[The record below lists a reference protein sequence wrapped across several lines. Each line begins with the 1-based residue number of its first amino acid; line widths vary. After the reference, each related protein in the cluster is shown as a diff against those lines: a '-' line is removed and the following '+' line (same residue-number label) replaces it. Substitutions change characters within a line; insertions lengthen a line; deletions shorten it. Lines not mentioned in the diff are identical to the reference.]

1 MGLLRT
7 AFYEAHVA
15 CGARLIDF
23 GGWEM
28 PVQYQGII
36 AEHQT
41 VRKAAGLFDVSHMG
55 EVMVRGAGSAAALN
69 HMLCNDVRTIPVGN
83 SQYTAILNPEGG
95 IVDDVFVYR
104 TGENEYLVCVN
115 ASNRAKDF
123 NWLVANNPDPSVS
136 IENVSDD
143 WAQVAV
149 QGPAA
154 IAIVNGLCEMGA
166 ADLLAENMTRGGIA
180 PGTFAGVT
188 DCLIARTGYTGEDGF
203 EIFIPVKE
211 ALPTWQRIL
220 DAGAAAGI
228 CPVGLGA
235 RDTLR
240 LEVKNVL
247 YGNDINDDTSPL
259 EAGLRWITKL
269 DKGEFI
275 GRSALLAQKEA
286 GLSRRL
292 VALEI
297 EGRIARP
304 HAKILNAEGEIGEIT
319 SGSRS
324 PSLGTNIAL
333 GYVSRGNGRP
343 GTELIVDI
351 RGRQAKA
358 TVVKGPFYQ
367 RK

>member
-1 MGLLRT
+1 MGLRRT
-7 AFYEAHVA
+7 AFYDAHVA
-15 CGARLIDF
+15 CKARLIDF

-28 PVQYQGII
+28 PVQYEGII

-41 VRKAAGLFDVSHMG
+41 VRNSAGLFDVSHMG
-55 EVMVRGAGSAAALN
+55 EVMVRGAGAVNALN
-69 HMLCNDVRTIPVGN
+69 HMLSNDARNIPVGN
-83 SQYTAILNPEGG
+83 SQYTAILNQNGG

-104 TGENEYLVCVN
+104 TEEEAYLVCVN
-115 ASNRAKDF
+115 ASNREKDF
-123 NWLVANNPDPSVS
+123 NWLVTHNPDPSVS
-136 IENVSDD
+136 IEDESDY

-154 IAIVNGLCEMGA
+154 IAIVDGLCDFDA
-166 ADLLAENMTRGGIA
+166 AAMARGGIA
-180 PGTFAGVT
+180 PGTFAGVGG
-188 DCLIARTGYTGEDGF
+188 CLVARTGYTGEDGF
-203 EIFIPVKE
+203 EVFIPASD

-220 DAGAAAGI
+220 DAGADAGI

-247 YGNDINDDTSPL
+247 YGNDINDETSPL

-269 DKGEFI
+269 DKGDFI
-275 GRSALLAQKEA
+275 GREALLAQKEA

-304 HAKILNAEGEIGEIT
+304 HARILNADGDVGEVT

-324 PSLGTNIAL
+324 PTLGTNIAL

-343 GTELIVDI
+343 GTELTVDI

-358 TVVKGPFYQ
+358 TVVKGPFYK
-367 RK
+367 RES

>member
-55 EVMVRGAGSAAALN
+55 EVQVRGAGSAAALN

-83 SQYTAILNPEGG
+83 SQYTAILNPKGG

-104 TGENEYLVCVN
+104 TGETEYLVCIN

-154 IAIVNGLCEMGA
+154 IAIVDRLCDIDA
-166 ADLLAENMTRGGIA
+166 AGMARGGIA
-180 PGTFAGVT
+180 PGTFAGVAG
-188 DCLIARTGYTGEDGF
+188 CLIARTGYTGEDGF
-203 EIFIPVKE
+203 EVFIPE
-211 ALPTWQRIL
+211 ALALPTWQRIL
-220 DAGAAAGI
+220 DAGAEAGI

-275 GRSALLAQKEA
+275 GRSALIAQKEA

-304 HAKILNAEGEIGEIT
+304 HAKILNSEGEVGEIT

-333 GYVSRGNGRP
+333 GYVARGNGRP
-343 GTELIVDI
+343 GTELTVDI

-358 TVVKGPFYQ
+358 TVVKGPFYK
-367 RK
+367 RES

>member
-7 AFYEAHVA
+7 AFFDAHVA

-55 EVMVRGAGSAAALN
+55 EVMVRGAGAAAALN

-83 SQYTAILNPEGG
+83 SQYTAILNPNGG

-104 TGENEYLVCVN
+104 TGDEEYLVCVN

-123 NWLVANNPDPSVS
+123 NWLVAHNPDPSVS
-136 IENVSDD
+136 VENVSDD

-154 IAIVNGLCEMGA
+154 IAIVDGLCDMDA
-166 ADLLAENMTRGGIA
+166 AGMERGGIA
-180 PGTFAGVT
+180 PGNFAGVAG
-188 DCLIARTGYTGEDGF
+188 CLIARTGYTGEDGF
-203 EIFIPVKE
+203 EIFIPVEE

-220 DAGAAAGI
+220 DAGADAGI

-275 GRSALLAQKEA
+275 GREALIAQKEA
-286 GLSRRL
+286 GLSCRL

-304 HAKILNAEGEIGEIT
+304 HARILNADGDVGEVT

-324 PSLGTNIAL
+324 PTLGTNIAL
-333 GYVSRGNGRP
+333 GYVARGNGRP
-343 GTELIVDI
+343 GTELWVDI

-358 TVVKGPFYQ
+358 TVVKGPFYK
-367 RK
+367 RES

>member
-1 MGLLRT
+1 
-7 AFYEAHVA
+7 
-15 CGARLIDF
+15 
-23 GGWEM
+23 M
-28 PVQYQGII
+28 PVQYEGIL

-41 VRKAAGLFDVSHMG
+41 VRTAAGLFDVSHMG
-55 EVMVRGAGSAAALN
+55 EVMVNGTGAEAALN
-69 HMLCNDVRTIPVGN
+69 HMLCNDVRTIAVGS
-83 SQYTAILNPEGG
+83 SQYSAILNPQGG

-104 TGENEYLVCVN
+104 LEEQSYLVCVN

-123 NWLVANNPDPSVS
+123 NWLVANNPDSTVS
-136 IENVSDD
+136 IENASDA

-149 QGPAA
+149 QGRDAIPIVDGLCDIDAASLERGA
-154 IAIVNGLCEMGA
+154 IAKS
-166 ADLLAENMTRGGIA
+166 R
-180 PGTFAGVT
+180 FAGVEG
-188 DCLIARTGYTGEDGF
+188 CLIARTGYTGEDGF
-203 EIFIPVKE
+203 EVFIPVDE
-211 ALPTWQRIL
+211 APPTWKRIL
-220 DAGAAAGI
+220 DAGAPYGI

-247 YGNDINDDTSPL
+247 YGNDINDETSPL

-269 DKGEFI
+269 DKGDFI
-275 GRSALLAQKEA
+275 GREALLAQKEA

-304 HAKILNAEGEIGEIT
+304 HARILNESGDIGEVT
-319 SGSRS
+319 SGTRS

-333 GYVSRGNGRP
+333 GYVARGNGKP
-343 GTELIVDI
+343 GTELVVDI

-358 TVVKGPFYQ
+358 TVVKGPFYK
-367 RK
+367 RDY

>member
-1 MGLLRT
+1 MGLRRT
-7 AFYEAHVA
+7 AFYDAHVA
-15 CGARLIDF
+15 CKARLIDF

-28 PVQYQGII
+28 PVQYEGII

-41 VRKAAGLFDVSHMG
+41 VRSSAGLFDVSHMG
-55 EVMVRGAGSAAALN
+55 EVMVRGAGAANALN
-69 HMLCNDVRTIPVGN
+69 HMLCNDVRAIPVGN
-83 SQYTAILNPEGG
+83 SQYTAILNPNGG

-104 TGENEYLVCVN
+104 TADEAYLVCVN
-115 ASNRAKDF
+115 ASNREKDF
-123 NWLVANNPDPSVS
+123 NWLVTHNPDPTVS
-136 IENVSDD
+136 IVNESDD

-154 IAIVNGLCEMGA
+154 IGIVDGLCDFDA
-166 ADLLAENMTRGGIA
+166 AAMARGGIA
-180 PGTFAGVT
+180 PGTFAGVSG
-188 DCLIARTGYTGEDGF
+188 CLVARTGYTGEDGF
-203 EIFIPVKE
+203 EVFIPE
-211 ALPTWQRIL
+211 ADALATWQRIL
-220 DAGAAAGI
+220 DAGADAGI

-247 YGNDINDDTSPL
+247 YGNDINDETSPL

-269 DKGEFI
+269 DKGDFI
-275 GRSALLAQKEA
+275 GRDALLAQKEA

-292 VALEI
+292 VALEV

-304 HAKILNAEGEIGEIT
+304 HARILNADGDVGEIT

-324 PSLGTNIAL
+324 PTLGTNIAL
-333 GYVSRGNGRP
+333 GYVTRGNGRP
-343 GTELIVDI
+343 GTELTVDI

-358 TVVKGPFYQ
+358 TVVKGPFYK
-367 RK
+367 RES